1 MMDMGIASGLAVFAM
16 VWWVTLFVVLPFG
29 ARPDP
34 NGDALTGWRGAPR
47 APRLRRAITITTILS
62 IAIWLGIELIV
73 RSDLISFR
81 SGWLSLPEK

>member
-1 MMDMGIASGLAVFAM
+1 MGMGIASGLAVFVM

-29 ARPDP
+29 TRPDP
-34 NGDALTGWRGAPR
+34 SGDSLTGWRGAPR
-47 APRLRRAITITTILS
+47 APRLWRAVIITTLLS